1 MDYDKANRSKPNQ
14 GGSVKA
20 LPVSDQYHVEAAK
33 GWVLL
38 HDRTEA
44 HLELD
49 QVNRNSRQHP
59 EVLEMRWYLYA
70 EDQNWVEALK
80 LGRKL
85 HKKHPQR
92 LFGWLAHAHSLLKCK
107 GDPERARKLLRPAA
121 ELFEGPQVP
130 FGLACYSSLAGKLKE
145 GRKWLAR
152 ALEKSGSEQI
162 EDFFAAQP
170 DLEALAGYLQK
181 LEIEMS

>member
-1 MDYDKANRSKPNQ
+1 MDYDKRIDPDQNT
-14 GGSVKA
+14 GGTVKA

-38 HDRTEA
+38 HDRSEA

-49 QVNRNSRQHP
+49 QVSRNSKQHP

-70 EDQNWVEALK
+70 EDQNWGQALR

-107 GDPERARKLLRPAA
+107 GDPELARKLLRPAA

-152 ALEKSGSEQI
+152 ALEKSDSEQI
-162 EDFFAAQP
+162 EYFFAAQP
-170 DLEALAGYLQK
+170 DLEVLAGYLRK
-181 LEIEMS
+181 